1 MTDANPF
8 KAGSRKAAIYDVFK
22 AAKDPEAGLKAAYK
36 EASRP
41 GAKVIKPGTVKSWV
55 GGWAKGTLKAKAAAP
70 KEKKAKADKSKPGDS
85 NYEAHFKY
93 LSRHHAEGNLKDI
106 AERSGLRSH
115 AFHILEND
123 GKFAVVPIT
132 YRPIGPAPQF
142 EKGDVVFDA
151 FIANSKA
158 KVLNP
163 GPEQTEIRYD
173 KERISPARPREEC
186 VLNRYLVKLPDEP
199 MKGKVKREKVE
210 PDNKKLQKAAKDSGA
225 FEFKER
231 SAKKELRK
239 EVAKLVTPKGK
250 VKRER
255 K

>member
-1 MTDANPF
+1 MTNPNPF
-8 KAGSRKAAIYDVFK
+8 KAGSRKAKIYDAFK
-22 AAKDPEAGLKAAYK
+22 AAKDPEAGIKAANK
-36 EASRP
+36 MAQEQ
-41 GAKVIKPGTVKSWV
+41 GIKTGTVKSWL
-55 GGWAKGTLKAKAAAP
+55 GSWAKGTLPVKAP
-70 KEKKAKADKSKPGDS
+70 KEKREKREKKEKVGKVSKPDS
-85 NYEAHFKY
+85 SDAHFRY
-93 LSRHHAEGNLKDI
+93 LSRYHAESNLKDI
-106 AERSGLRSH
+106 AERSGLRPH
-115 AFHILEND
+115 AFHILENE

-132 YRPIGPAPQF
+132 YRPIGPVPQF
-142 EKGDVVFDA
+142 EKGDVVFDV

-158 KVLNP
+158 KVINP
-163 GPEQTEIRYD
+163 GPEQTEVRYD
-173 KERISPARPREEC
+173 KERTSPARPREEC

-199 MKGKVKREKVE
+199 MKGKVKREKIE

-250 VKRER
+250 IKRER